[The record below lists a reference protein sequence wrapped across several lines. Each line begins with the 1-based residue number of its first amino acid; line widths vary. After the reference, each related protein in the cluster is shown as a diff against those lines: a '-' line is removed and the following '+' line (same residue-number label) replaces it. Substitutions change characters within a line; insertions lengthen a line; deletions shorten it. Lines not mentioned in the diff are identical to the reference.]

1 MFGCGSPET
10 TSAPTEPEKT
20 AIAESKAA
28 WDQTK
33 VDAFKKAHA
42 EEGRLTP
49 GQKAAGGS
57 KPSDPNAAK

>member
-20 AIAESKAA
+20 TIAESKAA
-28 WDQTK
+28 WDQNK
-33 VDAFKKAHA
+33 VEAFKKAHN

-57 KPSDPNAAK
+57 KTPGQNSEK